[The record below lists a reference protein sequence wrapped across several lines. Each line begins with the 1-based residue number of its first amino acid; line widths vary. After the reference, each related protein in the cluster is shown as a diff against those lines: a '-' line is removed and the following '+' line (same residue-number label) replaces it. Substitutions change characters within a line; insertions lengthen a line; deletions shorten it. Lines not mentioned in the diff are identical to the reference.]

1 MGPRIT
7 VMRTAIRGILAFMS
21 IIALVI
27 ALRFLLTELNTDN
40 PNPALTA
47 LLGTITGGLAAFLG
61 TIGNA
66 IAQNPSDRGA
76 NGD

>member
-7 VMRTAIRGILAFMS
+7 FMRTAIRGVLAFTA
-21 IIALVI
+21 IIALVVTLFI
-27 ALRFLLTELNTDN
+27 LLSELNTDN

-47 LLGTITGGLAAFLG
+47 LLATITTGLATFLG
-61 TIGNA
+61 IVGNA